1 MAKVVVN
8 TESLTKYYGNTR
20 GVESLDLEINEGE
33 IFGYLGP
40 NGAGKTTTIRMLLDL
55 IRPTTGQASVFGL
68 SASTDTVAIKKRVGY
83 LPGELELYKNMSGSD
98 LIHYFAALRGG
109 VDWNLVL
116 QLAERFKYDMK
127 KPVKALSSG
136 NKHKLGLIQAFM
148 HSPELLILDEPT
160 TGLDPLMQQ
169 EFYRLIM
176 EVKKEGRTVL
186 LSSHNLPE
194 VERVCDRVGIIR
206 DGKLIAVEA
215 VAELKS
221 KAVRTLEIH
230 FASSVTASDFDNL
243 DGINELTVEGSVMRC
258 TVQGSLGSLIK
269 RAARFDVIDL
279 ITHEPDLEETFLAYY
294 GGEAR

>member
-1 MAKVVVN
+1 MAKVVVTTKN
-8 TESLTKYYGNTR
+8 LTKYYGNTR

-33 IFGYLGP
+33 VFGYLGP

-55 IRPTTGQASVFGL
+55 IRPTSGQASIFGL
-68 SASTDTVAIKKRVGY
+68 STSTDTVKIKKRIGY

-127 KPVKALSSG
+127 KPVKTLSSG

-169 EFYRLIM
+169 EFYRLIQ
-176 EVKKEGRTVL
+176 EVKKEGRTIL

-194 VERVCDRVGIIR
+194 VERICDRVGVIR
-206 DGKLIAVEA
+206 DGRLITVEN
-215 VAELKS
+215 VSELKS

-230 FASSVTASDFDNL
+230 FASQVTAADFDNL
-243 DGINELTVEGSVMRC
+243 EGISELKAEGRVVRC
-258 TVQGSLGSLIK
+258 TVKGSLDGLVK
-269 RAARFDVIDL
+269 RAARFEVVDL
-279 ITHEPDLEETFLAYY
+279 ISHEPDLEETFLAYY
-294 GGEAR
+294 GGLAN